1 MNETKIFK
9 RYMLRYL
16 LVGFLVI
23 MGSMPFAF
31 MAYKHIRD
39 NMVSDTV
46 LKLESGIAELENNI
60 QKMNMIAFM
69 ISDDQNLRSLKLIE
83 GGISADRFLNLKYLA
98 NQMFDIR
105 CIYDFSP
112 MFFVMFHNND
122 AFVSTGQVSDDFMR
136 YYGKFFEVEGMA
148 SAEFKNILFDREKKS
163 PFILADRLKYN
174 INNKEVISQ
183 NAILYVEPIEVD
195 EAVTTN
201 KAVIVFIIDEKK
213 LVETLLSKECLNQGI
228 TRITDGTGN
237 IIVNYG
243 EAVNAINEIKDEG
256 YIKTGKD
263 TLKLLTYDN
272 IKKGLKVTVGF
283 PMSLINSQL
292 KDIIRLLLIYAGI
305 GFIVALI
312 LTVVFSVHWYTPF
325 GNMIKEAVRL
335 ESNNG
340 GKKNEFDYVRES
352 LLKLVSVKDELETKM
367 LLANAQKQAIMLENI
382 FIKGFYQKEEENEF
396 LKRFPHVK
404 KGYYVAYFQIKQEE
418 ETDKNQEALFSA
430 VEMLESDFT
439 EGFIHVHSAAD
450 TEILL
455 LPAVD
460 NINKETLKNTF
471 LSVNEVITKKYQV
484 LCFVGI
490 SQRENEICNI
500 NVAYA
505 QARQTVHAYKN
516 INTSFVEFYQYIN
529 DRETGCFHIGFLN
542 KLYELIL
549 CGGKKEI
556 GKMFE
561 EVREECISH
570 KERYEFH
577 KAEIYHAISFVD
589 YAACQQLSFIPIE
602 EIKLQKYQQNH
613 SLIQCLNILEQSA
626 YEICNRI
633 EEYKKS
639 KNLELRDKIIRYLH
653 SNYHRADL
661 TADIVS
667 REAGI
672 SEKYLSAFLKEHIGK
687 TFSVYLDELRIG
699 YSKECLEKTN
709 WSNERIAVESG
720 FGAVNSFYRVFKKY
734 VGVSPSVYKKSK
746 SELKEKT

>member
-23 MGSMPFAF
+23 LGSIPFAL

-39 NMVSDTV
+39 NTISENVS
-46 LKLESGIAELENNI
+46 KLESGITALENNI
-60 QKMNMIAFM
+60 QKMNMISFM
-69 ISDDQNLRSLKLIE
+69 ISDDQNLRSLKQIE
-83 GGISADRFLNLKYLA
+83 GEISTDKFLYLKYLA
-98 NQMFDIR
+98 NQMFDIH

-122 AFVSTGQVSDDFMR
+122 AFVSTGQVSDDFMQ
-136 YYGKFFEVEGMA
+136 YYGKFFEVEGMT
-148 SAEFKNILFDREKKS
+148 SGEFKTILFDRSRKS
-163 PFILADRLKYN
+163 PFIPVEQLKYY
-174 INNKEVISQ
+174 ITNKEIISK
-183 NAILYVEPIEVD
+183 NAILYVEPVEVD

-213 LVETLLSKECLNQGI
+213 LVETLLSRECMKQGA
-228 TRITDGTGN
+228 TRITDAMGN
-237 IIVNYG
+237 VIVNYG
-243 EAVNAINEIKDEG
+243 KDVNVLNEITDEQ
-256 YIKTGKD
+256 YRKTGSE

-283 PMSLINSQL
+283 PMSLINGQM
-292 KDIIRLLLIYAGI
+292 KDIIRLLLIYAGVGI
-305 GFIVALI
+305 IVALI
-312 LTVVFSVHWYTPF
+312 LTMVCSIHWYAPF
-325 GNMIKEAVRL
+325 GNMIKEVARL
-335 ESNNG
+335 GSGSG

-352 LLKLVSVKDELETKM
+352 LLKLVSVKDELETRM

-382 FIKGFYQKEEENEF
+382 FIKGFYKKEEENEF
-396 LKRFPHVK
+396 INSFPLVQ
-404 KGYYVAYFQIKQEE
+404 KGYYVAYLQIRPEVEGEKHQG
-418 ETDKNQEALFSA
+418 ALFAA
-430 VEMLESDFT
+430 VEILERNFL
-439 EGFIHVHSAAD
+439 EGFLHVHSMAD

-455 LPAVD
+455 IPAVEE
-460 NINKETLKNTF
+460 INNEILKKTF
-471 LSVNEVITKKYQV
+471 LNMKEEITEQFHV
-484 LCFVGI
+484 LCLVGI

-500 NVAYA
+500 NVAYS

-516 INTSFVEFYQYIN
+516 MNTSFIEFYQYIN
-529 DRETGCFHIGFLN
+529 DPETGCFHIGFLN

-549 CGGKKEI
+549 CSGKKEI

-561 EVREECISH
+561 EAGEECIKH

-577 KAEIYHAISFVD
+577 KAEIYHAISFVA
-589 YAACQQLSFIPIE
+589 YAAYQQLTFIPKE
-602 EIKLQKYQQNH
+602 NIKLQKYQQNH

-626 YEICNRI
+626 YEICDRI

-639 KNLELRDKIIRYLH
+639 KNLELRDKIIRYLEQ
-653 SNYHRADL
+653 NYQRMDL

-667 REAGI
+667 KEVGI
-672 SEKYLSAFLKEHIGK
+672 SEKYLSTFLKEHIGK

-699 YSKECLEKTN
+699 YSKRCLTDTN
-709 WSNERIAVESG
+709 WSNDKIAEESG

-734 VGVSPSVYKKSK
+734 VGVTPSVYKKSK
-746 SELKEKT
+746 LELRE